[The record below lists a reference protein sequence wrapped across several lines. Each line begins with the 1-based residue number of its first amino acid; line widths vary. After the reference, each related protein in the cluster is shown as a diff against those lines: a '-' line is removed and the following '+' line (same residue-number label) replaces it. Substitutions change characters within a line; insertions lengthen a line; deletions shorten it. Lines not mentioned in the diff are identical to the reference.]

1 MAESSSPEV
10 PKQRKKP
17 LLPASPLHDSSSP
30 APVRKFKIKRIV
42 SPAVRAQKK
51 PVATDPK
58 GKTKRGGF
66 LKSKLF
72 DHQCTEKGKSDGSES
87 NSSDDGDKS
96 DLSYV
101 SPGQNHPD
109 AEKHEYLAGLGS
121 QSDMPPPLQA
131 TRFEDRSPL
140 ADRIQKRVLAEKAA
154 RRALRIAE
162 LEKVRLAAE
171 ARRLGLGFSSLLSA
185 AVADV
190 PAPSMTTSPDDA
202 VATTHPPVTTLPEA
216 AVADLP
222 PPPVIPL
229 PAAAVADLPPPP
241 LSVVHEVVD
250 VSSKSPLRHPF
261 FGSSTGRGSG
271 VKGVSSNS
279 AITFS
284 AVRVADA
291 EFTQLRSPSM
301 TSSMQPEN
309 PRNPRLKLKPSLD
322 PSKRHPSAA
331 PCPPSHLAYPPPK
344 PKEATTVTE
353 PKTPSKTPSKLI
365 PVDEMVHSPCRSVKS
380 SADKSSI
387 LSRLNLDSS
396 PVPSK
401 SKKIICLSQE
411 LELLAVDDSPVSKLE
426 ALKALMASN
435 PGFYGFSTG
444 TQMDRVQQH
453 SRETQTS
460 PMRTSGLTVE
470 DLRDELGQAN
480 RALLK
485 AFGF

>member
-17 LLPASPLHDSSSP
+17 LLPASPLQDSPPPVP
-30 APVRKFKIKRIV
+30 ARKFKIKRLV
-42 SPAVRAQKK
+42 SPAVPAKKK
-51 PVATDPK
+51 PVANDPK
-58 GKTKRGGF
+58 RKTKRSGF

-72 DHQCTEKGKSDGSES
+72 DHQCAEEGKSDGSRS
-87 NSSDDGDKS
+87 NSSDDGHDT

-101 SPGQNHPD
+101 SQREDHPD
-109 AEKHEYLAGLGS
+109 AEKHVYLAAQGS
-121 QSDMPPPLQA
+121 QSEMPPPMQL
-131 TRFEDRSPL
+131 TRFVEEDRSPL
-140 ADRIQKRVLAEKAA
+140 ADRIEKRVLAEKAA

-171 ARRLGLGFSSLLSA
+171 ARRSGLGFSSLHSA
-185 AVADV
+185 AVTDV
-190 PAPSMTTSPDDA
+190 RAPPETTSPD
-202 VATTHPPVTTLPEA
+202 A

-222 PPPVIPL
+222 PPPVTTSPDAAVANLPPPPVTTL

-261 FGSSTGRGSG
+261 FGSLTGRGSG
-271 VKGVSSNS
+271 VKGVRSNS

-291 EFTQLRSPSM
+291 EFTQLRSPPM

-331 PCPPSHLAYPPPK
+331 LCPPSHLAYPAPK
-344 PKEATTVTE
+344 PKEAPAVTE
-353 PKTPSKTPSKLI
+353 TKTTPSKTPSKLI
-365 PVDEMVHSPCRSVKS
+365 PDDGLVWTPTLHSP
-380 SADKSSI
+380 
-387 LSRLNLDSS
+387 SRFSQ
-396 PVPSK
+396 P
-401 SKKIICLSQE
+401 IICLSQD
-411 LELLAVDDSPVSKLE
+411 LALLAVYDSPVSK
-426 ALKALMASN
+426 KTN
-435 PGFYGFSTG
+435 
-444 TQMDRVQQH
+444 RVQQH